1 MARPGPID
9 KVVKEPSIARF
20 IDHTLLKPDAT
31 PEQVVRLCAEAREH
45 GFATVCVNSCHVP
58 LCRREL
64 GDGAAGVCTVV
75 GFPLGANLR
84 ETKAA
89 EAATAVSL
97 GAAEIDMVMNI
108 GWLKAG
114 ADEMVVSDISRVVQA
129 VPGRPVKVIIETCL
143 LTDDEKRRA
152 TGLVVDAGAAF
163 VKTSTGFSTGGATE
177 ADVRL
182 LAATA
187 AGRAGV
193 KASGGIRDLATARL
207 MLTAGATRL
216 GTSSGVKIVEQE
228 RYQAK
233 ED

>member
-152 TGLVVDAGAAF
+152 TGLVVDAGA
-163 VKTSTGFSTGGATE
+163 TE